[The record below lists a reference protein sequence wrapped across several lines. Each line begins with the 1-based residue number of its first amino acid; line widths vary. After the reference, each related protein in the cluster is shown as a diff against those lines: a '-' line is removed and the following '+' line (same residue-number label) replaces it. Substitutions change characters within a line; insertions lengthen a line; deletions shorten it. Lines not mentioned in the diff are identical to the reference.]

1 MGRRTITLAL
11 LAATVAGC
19 GGTSSSSSL
28 GAPVYR
34 QAPTEA
40 CLRNHGYT
48 IRHSAKAV
56 GFIAFASVGGSLRA
70 TKRKDADVI
79 LAFGND
85 GDAARQTLDAVR
97 RNPKIANSAI
107 FRYRIR
113 KANVV
118 AFWIVRP
125 KQRVA
130 RAVYGC
136 LRPAAA

>member
-1 MGRRTITLAL
+1 MGRRSVILAL
-11 LAATVAGC
+11 LVAACAGC
-19 GGTSSSSSL
+19 GGESSSEQSV
-28 GAPVYR
+28 PVYR
-34 QAPTEA
+34 QGPTET
-40 CLRNHGYT
+40 CLRNHGYA

-70 TKRKDADVI
+70 TKRRDADVI

-85 GDAARQTLDAVR
+85 GNAARQTLDAVR

-118 AFWIVRP
+118 AFWVFRP
-125 KQRVA
+125 KQQVERV
-130 RAVYGC
+130 VYGC
-136 LRPAAA
+136 LRPPAA

>member
-11 LAATVAGC
+11 LAAALAGC
-19 GGTSSSSSL
+19 GGGSSSTPA
-28 GAPVYR
+28 APVYGR
-34 QAPTEA
+34 GPTEA
-40 CLRNHGYT
+40 CLRQHGYT

-56 GFIAFASVGGSLRA
+56 GFIAFASTGGSLRA
-70 TKRKDADVI
+70 TKGKNADVI

-118 AFWIVRP
+118 AFWVFRP

-130 RAVYGC
+130 RVVYGC
-136 LRPAAA
+136 LRPKAA

>member
-1 MGRRTITLAL
+1 MGRRSVILAL
-11 LAATVAGC
+11 LVAACAGC
-19 GGTSSSSSL
+19 GGESSSKP
-28 GAPVYR
+28 AVPVYR
-34 QAPTEA
+34 QGPTET
-40 CLRNHGYT
+40 CLRNHGYA

-70 TKRKDADVI
+70 TKRRDADVI

-85 GDAARQTLDAVR
+85 GNAARQTLDAVR

-118 AFWIVRP
+118 AFWVFRP
-125 KQRVA
+125 KQPVERV
-130 RAVYGC
+130 VYGC
-136 LRPAAA
+136 LRPTAA